1 MKGPTAVIK
10 TRGKVGVAAPEVAVE
25 VHISNGLP
33 SLSMV
38 GLPETAVRES
48 KDRVRS
54 AIVNSQFE
62 FPRARI
68 TVNLAPADLPK
79 EGGRYDLPIALG
91 ILVASGQIPSDH
103 FENREFLGEL
113 ALTGALRPVR
123 GLLPAAMAAAG
134 AGSELFVPCAN
145 AVEAALP
152 RQAKVLPAASLLAVC
167 DHIRGGDA
175 LSYQPSTSPDPD
187 VVPLGVPD
195 LTDVVGQNLPRRAL
209 EVAAAGG
216 HSILF
221 YGPPGSGKTMLASR
235 LPSILPK
242 LTEAQAL
249 EVAAVHSVSSGN
261 NTRADF
267 WLPPFRAPH
276 HTASGVA
283 LVGGGSYPRPGEISL
298 AHQGVLFLDELPE
311 FERKVLEV
319 LREPLESGS
328 IAISRAA
335 QQVRY
340 PATFQLIAAM
350 NPCPCGY
357 HGDIQHECHCA
368 LEQVRRYRSRISGP
382 LLDRI
387 DLHVEVKP
395 VDKKCL
401 IQLEK
406 QKTES
411 STSVRARVHAAREI
425 QQARQGATNAQLSV
439 AQLKT
444 YCRLG
449 EPEQALLDQAMER
462 MKLSARAYH
471 RVLKVART
479 LADLAQAP
487 ALAGAHLLEAIG
499 YRNFDRPLS

>member
-10 TRGKVGVAAPEVAVE
+10 TRGKVGVMAPEVAVE

-54 AIVNSQFE
+54 AIVNSRFE

-91 ILVASGQIPSDH
+91 ILVASGQIPGEGFAD
-103 FENREFLGEL
+103 REFLGEL
-113 ALTGALRPVR
+113 ALTGELRPVR
-123 GLLPAAMAAAG
+123 GLLPAAMAAAEAG
-134 AGSELFVPCAN
+134 AELFVPHAN
-145 AVEAALP
+145 AIEAALP
-152 RQAKVLPAASLLAVC
+152 KEAKVLPVKTLSSVCEHLKGEQLLPF
-167 DHIRGGDA
+167 
-175 LSYQPSTSPDPD
+175 QPSTSPDPS
-187 VVPLGVPD
+187 VLPPGMPD
-195 LTDVVGQNLPRRAL
+195 LTDVVGQSLPRRAL

-235 LPSILPK
+235 LPSILPR
-242 LTEAQAL
+242 LTESQAL
-249 EVAAVHSVSSGN
+249 AVAAVHSVASGGAE
-261 NTRADF
+261 RQDF

-319 LREPLESGS
+319 LREPLESGT

-335 QQVRY
+335 QQVCY
-340 PATFQLIAAM
+340 PARFQLIAAM

-357 HGDIQHECHCA
+357 HGDIHHQCHCSV
-368 LEQVRRYRSRISGP
+368 EQVRRYRARISGP

-401 IQLEK
+401 IRLE
-406 QKTES
+406 QQNNES
-411 STSVRARVHAAREI
+411 STAVRERVHLARTH
-425 QQARQGATNAQLSV
+425 QQTRQGITNAQLSV

-449 EPEQALLDQAMER
+449 SAEQRLLDQAMER

-479 LADLAQAP
+479 LADLTQAP
-487 ALAGAHLLEAIG
+487 ALEGGHLLEAIG
-499 YRNFDRPLS
+499 YRNFDRPLA